1 MTDDVA
7 ALLDRVRDRV
17 TPTAAERKRLTDVTE
32 TLVERAETAL
42 AERSVGGEVV
52 LAGSTARDTWLTGD
66 RDVDIFVRLPPALD
80 RAALREH
87 GLAVGHAI
95 LPESREEYAEHPYV
109 VGEFEGVRVDVVPCY
124 ALETATDIRSAVDRT
139 PFHTR
144 YVRSRL
150 DGRLAGEVRVCK
162 QFLKGIGVYGSDLRT
177 RGFSG
182 YLTELLVLE
191 FDGFRPLV
199 EAAADWQPPVRFDP
213 ADHGRVTFDDALV
226 VIDPTDPERNVAAVC
241 SAESLARLQHFVRE
255 LLKQPREELFFPSGR
270 DPLEA
275 AAVRETFAER
285 ETTPVALEF
294 ERPDVV
300 EDQLWPQ
307 LERSRTGIE
316 AELDRRGFD
325 VIRSDGF
332 ADDQRA
338 VVLFELE
345 VLERPAVERHVG
357 PPVQAREHARRFYS
371 AYEDSEEYGPFLDGD
386 RYVVEREREF
396 RTAPELL
403 EDELFEMALGA
414 DVETA
419 LESGYDLL
427 VGQEVASLADRFG
440 RALSWYLR
448 PEVRVP

>member
-1 MTDDVA
+1 MADDVA
-7 ALLDRVRDRV
+7 TLLDRVGDRV
-17 TPTAAERKRLTDVTE
+17 TPTAAEQERLTDVTE
-32 TLVERAETAL
+32 TLVERAEAEL

-52 LAGSTARDTWLTGD
+52 LAGSTARDTWLAGD
-66 RDVDIFVRLPPALD
+66 RDVDIFVRFPPALD

-144 YVRSRL
+144 YVRGRL
-150 DGRLAGEVRVCK
+150 DERLAGEVRVCK
-162 QFLKGIGVYGSDLRT
+162 QFLSGIGVYGSDLRT

-213 ADHGRVTFDDALV
+213 ADHGQVTFDDALV
-226 VIDPTDPERNVAAVC
+226 VVDPTDPERNVAAVC
-241 SAESLARLQHFVRE
+241 SAESLARLQHFARE
-255 LLKQPREELFFPSGR
+255 LLEGPREELFFPSGR

-275 AAVRETFAER
+275 AAVRETLAER

-357 PPVQAREHARRFYS
+357 PPVQAREHARRFHA
-371 AYEDSEEYGPFLDGD
+371 AYEDSEVYGPFLDGD

-396 RTAPELL
+396 QTAPELL
-403 EDELFEMALGA
+403 ESELFEMALGA
-414 DVETA
+414 AVETA

-427 VGQEVASLADRFG
+427 VGRDVADLADRFG
-440 RALSWYLR
+440 RALSWYLQ
-448 PEVRVP
+448 PAVRAP